1 MNLIDIHAHLN
12 FPDYDKDRE
21 EVIKRT
27 VEAGCGVINVGTD
40 LKTSEEVVALTIHP
54 NFWATVGVHPC
65 LAGRQAHEAET
76 MTEEKWR
83 KLGELVKHERVVAI
97 GECGLDYFGLQHP
110 MLQETP
116 SVKMQRAV
124 FERQII
130 LAIEVGKPLMLH
142 IRNSYDDVLAIL
154 KNFPNARGNAHFFA
168 GTIEQAKQFLNLGF
182 TLSFTGVITF
192 PPKTSDVGPP
202 EADLTSDVSELI
214 KFVPLDRLMAETDA
228 TIIRMLKN
236 KNYLG
241 LAAILV
247 LLGLGWLAAGWPS
260 VYRHLNTPA
269 AVLTGD
275 NFDTFCNLDGEL
287 VVENWDQC
295 AEYMNELAS
304 QASTTSEQVELKRQ
318 IADLIEQIS
327 VAIAEL
333 ESLKA
338 AE

>member
-1 MNLIDIHAHLN
+1 
-12 FPDYDKDRE
+12 
-21 EVIKRT
+21 
-27 VEAGCGVINVGTD
+27 
-40 LKTSEEVVALTIHP
+40 
-54 NFWATVGVHPC
+54 
-65 LAGRQAHEAET
+65 
-76 MTEEKWR
+76 
-83 KLGELVKHERVVAI
+83 
-97 GECGLDYFGLQHP
+97 
-110 MLQETP
+110 
-116 SVKMQRAV
+116 
-124 FERQII
+124 
-130 LAIEVGKPLMLH
+130 
-142 IRNSYDDVLAIL
+142 
-154 KNFPNARGNAHFFA
+154 
-168 GTIEQAKQFLNLGF
+168 
-182 TLSFTGVITF
+182 
-192 PPKTSDVGPP
+192 
-202 EADLTSDVSELI
+202 
-214 KFVPLDRLMAETDA
+214 
-228 TIIRMLKN
+228 MLKN